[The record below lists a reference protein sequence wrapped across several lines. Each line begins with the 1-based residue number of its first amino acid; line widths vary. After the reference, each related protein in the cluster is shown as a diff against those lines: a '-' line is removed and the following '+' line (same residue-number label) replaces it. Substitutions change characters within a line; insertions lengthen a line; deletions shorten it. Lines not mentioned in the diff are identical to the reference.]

1 MRKIQINGDPFNL
14 PDNWNE
20 LNKLQLIQL
29 CSLTKTNI
37 GVNEL
42 KIKLVLLWL
51 DLAVEHKP
59 AIDVKDETL
68 YRLRHKRKFYNI
80 AVTDLVA
87 ISNKLSWLFKSKK
100 TKDGIVIE
108 IDSKLIR
115 QLIPE
120 IKIGDTVLHG
130 PADAMSNTVFK
141 EYVHIETFYD
151 KYAQTHDQ
159 EYFNKILAVL
169 YRPRS
174 ANYDPENPTDDIREA
189 LNDNLINSR
198 AKWFAD
204 VPEDVK
210 LAVFQ
215 FYAGTKA
222 FMKKKYPYVFEEGGY
237 KSIHKRDVFD
247 DFIRLTN
254 ALTNDDVTKFDDVM
268 EQNTYKVL
276 TTMDELRRKQKE
288 FEAKMN
294 K

>member
-1 MRKIQINGDPFNL
+1 
-14 PDNWNE
+14 
-20 LNKLQLIQL
+20 
-29 CSLTKTNI
+29 
-37 GVNEL
+37 
-42 KIKLVLLWL
+42 
-51 DLAVEHKP
+51 
-59 AIDVKDETL
+59 
-68 YRLRHKRKFYNI
+68 
-80 AVTDLVA
+80 
-87 ISNKLSWLFKSKK
+87 
-100 TKDGIVIE
+100 
-108 IDSKLIR
+108 
-115 QLIPE
+115 
-120 IKIGDTVLHG
+120 
-130 PADAMSNTVFK
+130 MSNTVFK

-174 ANYDPENPTDDIREA
+174 ANYNPENPTDDIREA

-204 VPEDVK
+204 VSQDVK

-222 FMKKKYPYVFEEGGY
+222 FMKKKYPYVFEEGGS

-254 ALTNDDVTKFDDVM
+254 ALTNDDVTKFDEVM